1 MPNQGTNRYIVHA
14 TGDGTALAEF
24 IAGLPSQPAIRLV
37 EVIGPHDRPHTA
49 VIETD
54 AATALQLQENFRHSN
69 KLMIEPDR
77 PLSLF
82 Q

>member
-1 MPNQGTNRYIVHA
+1 MPNQGTNRYIIHA
-14 TGDGTALAEF
+14 TSDVTALAEF
-24 IAGLPSQPAIRLV
+24 IAGLPNQPAIRLV
-37 EVIGPHDRPHTA
+37 EVIGPQDRPHTA

-54 AATALQLQENFRHSN
+54 VATAEQLKENFRHSN
-69 KLMIEPDR
+69 QLMIEPDR